1 MTSVF
6 PFVDQ
11 GPRTAIV
18 EAIVD
23 NPGRRFLSGQYVQM
37 QFVTGERAEA
47 LTVPRAAVSRMGGKT
62 TVWVVKDGRAEPRE
76 VTTGLES
83 PQRVEITRGLTGDER
98 VIARGH
104 EGLYAGARVAEAS
117 GAADAPTQKT
127 MPETPEKPVS
137 PGPSRDKDG
146 PGMPGMRH

>member
-6 PFVDQ
+6 PFVDP
-11 GPRTAIV
+11 GPRTAVV
-18 EAIVD
+18 EAVVD

-37 QFVTGERAEA
+37 EFVTGERAGA
-47 LTVPRAAVSRMGGKT
+47 LTVLRAAVSRMGGKT
-62 TVWVVKDGRAEPRE
+62 TVWVVQDGRAEPRE

-83 PQRVEITRGLTGDER
+83 PERIEITRGLRGDER

-117 GAADAPTQKT
+117 GGADAPTQKT
-127 MPETPEKPVS
+127 MPRRREAGS
-137 PGPSRDKDG
+137 PGPSRDKGG